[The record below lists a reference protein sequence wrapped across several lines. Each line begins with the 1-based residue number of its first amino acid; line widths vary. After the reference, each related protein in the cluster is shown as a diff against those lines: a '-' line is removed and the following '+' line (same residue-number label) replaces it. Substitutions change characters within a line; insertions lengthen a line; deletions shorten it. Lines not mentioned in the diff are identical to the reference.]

1 MNSCNWCVHGTITE
15 QILRN
20 ASSAS
25 WYGWSGGVTHGAEK
39 LVIRGTL
46 VGLVVLGIGGRLLM
60 RVIAHMEN
68 RAVLV
73 LTIQGTLTVLFAG
86 TVAGALG
93 GLIYYFLRRFVRQ
106 PWVCTSAFIAIY
118 ELIIWLGVHTLLPRP
133 QVMFMALALVYLV
146 IIDVMGWHRPVANE
160 ESLEAAR

>member
-1 MNSCNWCVHGTITE
+1 ME
-15 QILRN
+15 LRT
-20 ASSAS
+20 
-25 WYGWSGGVTHGAEK
+25 W
-39 LVIRGTL
+39 LLRGTL

-106 PWVCTSAFIAIY
+106 PRMRTLAFIAIY

-133 QVMFMALALVYLV
+133 QLMFMALALVYLV
-146 IIDVMGWHRPVANE
+146 IIDVMGRRRPVANR